1 MVTQK
6 AIRFTVRTTPDNAES
21 DVQAMATQKFK
32 EELPEILGP
41 LAAPLAPV
49 LGEIFG
55 KSAARQLKKAPSGI
69 PTREEILATK
79 PYRRV
84 APEFAGALVDYIDA
98 MKHNPS
104 LNLIEGQTIIAGR
117 TYRDLRKIDLEFLD
131 MGYVYLNLAYGDT
144 FPEAHYLR
152 PAMKAALQAWWEVL
166 NHKYPPTQRV
176 GFAGRGVTADPHTW
190 PGKIYLS
197 SGYRP
202 LGTDMK
208 DYGDDDGIFD
218 SYDLWGHWNGYAVDI
233 PRKETAWAFNIPGT
247 VAEVQRVM
255 EETGESVGLKRLR
268 NRKGEVRE
276 DEHHHFFITD

>member
-1 MVTQK
+1 MVAQK
-6 AIRFTVRTTPDNAES
+6 VIRFTVRTTSDNAES

-104 LNLIEGQTIIAGR
+104 LNLIEGQTIIAR
-117 TYRDLRKIDLEFLD
+117 RIYRDPRKIDLEFLD
-131 MGYVYLNLAYGDT
+131 KDYVYLNLAYGDRLR
-144 FPEAHYLR
+144 EAEYLR
-152 PAMKAALQAWWEVL
+152 PAMKAALRAWWEVL
-166 NHKYPPTQRV
+166 NNKYPPTQRV
-176 GFAGRGVTADPHTW
+176 GFGGRMVTADPHTW
-190 PGKIYLS
+190 PRKIYLS

-202 LGTDMK
+202 LGTNMAQ
-208 DYGDDDGIFD
+208 YGDEDGIFD
-218 SYDLWGHWNGYAVDI
+218 SYDPWGHWNGYAVDI
-233 PRKETAWAFNIPGT
+233 PRKETGWAFNIPGT
-247 VAEVQRVM
+247 LAEVQQAI

-268 NRKGEVRE
+268 DRKGEVRE
-276 DEHHHFFITD
+276 NEHQHFFITD